1 MRTALQYQPWDE
13 FTSNAEPA
21 PQPVGSVVPLWR
33 KVEDLS
39 LGNLAREGLVRP
51 ATRLP
56 ERHDPELVSTGVA
69 ELDEMVAGF
78 PRGALNE
85 LCGPASSGRTT
96 VMLAALA
103 AITRAR
109 EHCALIDVSD
119 SFDPASAVSAGVD
132 LRRLLW
138 IRCSSTPP
146 KRARKASDETR
157 ILKTNQKTAYAR
169 VEQALK
175 ATDLL
180 LQAGGFGM
188 IAVDMGD
195 ISAAVA
201 RKVPLTSWFRFRR
214 AVENTRTALLLLE
227 REPNAKSCA
236 SLVLK
241 FARQTPE
248 MHDRE
253 LPSHACLLENMN
265 ITAEVVRWFA
275 MEKKRPHSVKRMFE
289 AQAQWARKA
298 VARRE

>member
-1 MRTALQYQPWDE
+1 MSTALQYQPWDE
-13 FTSNAEPA
+13 FSANTEPV
-21 PQPVGSVVPLWR
+21 PLPTTSVVPLWR
-33 KVEDLS
+33 KIEDLS

-56 ERHDPELVSTGVA
+56 DRRDPELVPTGVA
-69 ELDEMVAGF
+69 ELDQLVGGF
-78 PRGALNE
+78 SCGALNE

-96 VMLAALA
+96 AMLAALA
-103 AITRAR
+103 VITRGR

-132 LRRLLW
+132 LKRLLW
-138 IRCSSTPP
+138 IRCSSTPSKP
-146 KRARKASDETR
+146 ARKATDETR
-157 ILKTNQKTAYAR
+157 ILKTTQKTAYAR
-169 VEQALK
+169 LEQALK

-188 IAVDMGD
+188 IVVDLGD
-195 ISAAVA
+195 IRTAVA

-227 REPNAKSCA
+227 REANAKSCA

-241 FARQTPE
+241 FTRAAQ
-248 MHDRE
+248 DINRE

-265 ITAEVVRWFA
+265 ITAEVIRWFA
-275 MEKKRPHSVKRMFE
+275 MEKKRPHSVKRTFE
-289 AQAQWARKA
+289 AQAQWKRKA
-298 VARRE
+298 VPRCL